1 MFLRSCYFNEKKKKS
16 LIFTLLKSILR
27 IFWRIFFNI
36 TLKKVKQASVTW
48 NFSYEIRNW
57 FPMENYPPTSQHY
70 RFFHD
75 SALGIAS

>member
-1 MFLRSCYFNEKKKKS
+1 MKKKRKVWFS
-16 LIFTLLKSILR
+16 LYWNLYCVF
-27 IFWRIFFNI
+27 FGGYFFNI
-36 TLKKVKQASVTW
+36 TLKKVKQTSVTW